1 MRGVKDKY
9 LTAIVNFLYHGE
21 VTIFQED
28 LNDFLEIAEELHL
41 KGLTKGGNSDQN
53 NPI

>member
-9 LTAIVNFLYHGE
+9 LTAIMNFLYHGK

-28 LNDFLEIAEELHL
+28 MNDFLEIAEELDL
-41 KGLTKGGNSDQN
+41 KGLTKGGISDQN